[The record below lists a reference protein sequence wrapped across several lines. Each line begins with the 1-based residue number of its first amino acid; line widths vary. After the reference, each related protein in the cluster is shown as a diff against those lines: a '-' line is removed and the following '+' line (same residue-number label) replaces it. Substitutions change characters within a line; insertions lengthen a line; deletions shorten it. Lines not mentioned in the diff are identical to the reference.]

1 MRIVNMDV
9 ERPGVAQRIQI
20 GPLDAGLNVILGP
33 AGAGKTTLLHWL
45 RSIAESNGESINL
58 PTSVRHSITASA
70 PQSIAATMAG
80 TVELQNRGYEY
91 RVVTDRNGRI
101 RFDHVRS
108 ANESLGV
115 PAATRWDGRV
125 DDSIRGSNLSSAQ
138 REAFVGLAAANGIYD
153 TEAALEQL
161 AQRLG
166 LSFVAD
172 APAADRDIL
181 RARERE
187 LQLQL
192 DRLQDQR
199 MSRDVL
205 LARQQ
210 QLELELR
217 DATTAAGTLRYEG
230 QSVETR
236 RIGERN
242 VALERDLEN
251 TLQELAALDRDI
263 ANRESE
269 LKLMEVDP
277 TTATIGESYRKQ
289 LQDLDDRLN
298 RWRQTL
304 RDLRAHRE
312 TIEYNATDVRLDKQI
327 GDQLSTSKAADP
339 RAAMRS
345 LEAQIMSTRQQ
356 LDLLVDQYTTVPGY
370 DYRSASAAVAGTGF
384 RPNEVPESHGVYR
397 DASGRTYVGHPTYLP
412 EATSLPETLRSMQKD
427 LHEVCQQL
435 ARHEANTATAT
446 LRQQA
451 AQLKRCE
458 AELLES
464 VEKLI
469 EERGALLQRIANE
482 HHISVEQLTL
492 AFGQWCQC
500 HDHPHLQEW
509 LLSEESQCPT
519 RSPGVDTA
527 ARQRLIEEIES
538 LKKTRTAVAVRADE
552 CRRQMRDADVHR
564 RGVVSRK
571 GTPAGRSELEIQSD
585 LQQVAR
591 DLVAISDYDRTIA
604 ELTEVQ
610 RQLASTGLPT
620 EAKSAFQARVD
631 AHITMMMRGS
641 QSPTYATETLNGSK
655 RRYDLVDG
663 LMNAPVINQRDSL
676 SKQAVP
682 SQVVRLAMRMA
693 IAELLSGR
701 GEGITLVL
709 DQVLDG
715 LPASMQDSVV
725 KHLISYSGVQQQ
737 IVLLS
742 EEAEVGRIVQQHG
755 GRCTQLNPMID
766 YARPVDD
773 PNSLLSATANDQEA
787 DKWHHPVVAPLEARD
802 VGRKYFLSE
811 NSLVEDLPAI
821 DPDLSARCRS
831 LGVDRIGDL
840 LDVDPNWLADHL
852 ETRGVTTATVQTWQ
866 AMASLLS
873 SVPHLRPFDA
883 RIMVGA
889 GVSNARQLS
898 SMHPGQLLDRVERFL
913 NTERGR
919 KILRGGTSYELS
931 RITSWIA
938 SAKGGDT
945 RFERFETDNDRRGSD
960 RNGRG
965 YRSQR
970 SNGYTNGSTSSYR
983 SSNGSSNGRSN
994 SYRRR
999 SGYSSSQEREY
1010 ERDPRDSYDRDGYDG
1025 DAYSRDGYDRARSY
1039 DRSRDAEYDR
1049 SRDGEYDRG
1058 ERDSDR
1064 SRGRRTRYTS
1074 RTSRRSSSGSSNGY
1088 ANSNGHSSSRSARS
1102 ESSSNGS
1109 SSSGTSSNGAARR
1122 TSESSSVSSET
1133 TWKFYLELS
1142 SPVVDA
1148 PSIGPRM
1155 ASKLEEHG
1163 IITVADLLNAD
1174 AAQLA
1179 TDMEHRR
1186 VDEETVEA
1194 WQDQARLVCR
1204 IPNLRGHDA
1213 QLLVACEKKSP
1224 ESVALMGASELLA
1237 EVAKIAGSKEGQRIL
1252 RGSKE
1257 PDLDEVTDWIEWAS
1271 NSRSLAT
1278 AD

>member
-9 ERPGVAQRIQI
+9 ERPELSQRNHL

-33 AGAGKTTLLHWL
+33 QGSGKTSLLHWL
-45 RSIAESNGESINL
+45 RSIAETNGETLRLPSSIH
-58 PTSVRHSITASA
+58 TSVAHGALNGLAA
-70 PQSIAATMAG
+70 PMVG
-80 TVELQNRGYEY
+80 TVELQNRDYQY

-108 ANESLGV
+108 ADASLGI
-115 PAATRWDGRV
+115 PSATRWDGRV
-125 DDSIRGSNLSSAQ
+125 DDSIRGSNLSAVQ

-166 LSFVAD
+166 ISFTAEI
-172 APAADRDIL
+172 PTTDRDVL

-187 LQLQL
+187 LQSKL

-205 LARQQ
+205 LTRQQ

-217 DATTAAGTLRYEG
+217 EATTAAGTLRYEG
-230 QSVETR
+230 QNVETR
-236 RIGERN
+236 RLSERN
-242 VALERDLEN
+242 VALERDLER
-251 TLQELAALDRDI
+251 TLQELEVLDRDI

-277 TTATIGESYRKQ
+277 AAATVGESYRKQ

-327 GDQLSTSKAADP
+327 GDQLSTSKEADP

-384 RPNEVPESHGVYR
+384 RPNEVPQSHGVYR

-435 ARHEANTATAT
+435 ARHEAKTATET
-446 LRQQA
+446 LLQQA

-458 AELLES
+458 AELLQS

-469 EERGALLQRIANE
+469 DERGALLQRIANE

-492 AFGQWCQC
+492 AFGEWCQC

-527 ARQRLIEEIES
+527 TRQRLIEEIES
-538 LKKTRTAVAVRADE
+538 LKKSRTAVAVRADE

-564 RGVVSRK
+564 RGVVTRK
-571 GTPAGRSELEIQSD
+571 GMPVSRSEVEIQSD

-591 DLVAISDYDRTIA
+591 DLAAISDFDRTLA
-604 ELTEVQ
+604 ELNEVQ
-610 RQLASTGLPT
+610 RQLASTGMPAT
-620 EAKSAFQARVD
+620 AKSAFQERVD
-631 AHITMMMRGS
+631 AHIAMMMRGS
-641 QSPTYATETLNGSK
+641 QTPTYYRPSHVGESPNGST

-663 LMNAPVINQRDSL
+663 LVSSPVVNQRDSL

-682 SQVVRLAMRMA
+682 MQVVRLAMRMA
-693 IAELLSGR
+693 IAESLTAR
-701 GEGITLVL
+701 GEGIPLVL
-709 DQVLDG
+709 DQTLDG
-715 LPASMQDSVV
+715 LPASLQDSIVT
-725 KHLISYSGVQQQ
+725 HLVSYSGAHQQ
-737 IVLLS
+737 IIMLS
-742 EEAEVGRIVQQHG
+742 EEAEVGRIVRNHG
-755 GRCTQLNPMID
+755 GRCMQLNQVAN
-766 YARPVDD
+766 YARPVED
-773 PNSLLSATANDQEA
+773 PNRLLSAAANDHEA
-787 DKWHHPVVAPLEARD
+787 DKWHHPVVAPLESRD

-811 NSLVEDLPAI
+811 SSLVEDLPAI

-840 LDVDPNWLADHL
+840 LDVDPAWLADHL
-852 ETRGVTTATVQTWQ
+852 ETAGVTTTTVQTWQ
-866 AMASLLS
+866 AMANLLCN
-873 SVPHLRPFDA
+873 VPNLRPFDA

-889 GVSNARQLS
+889 GVSHARQLS
-898 SMHPGQLLDRVERFL
+898 SMQPGQLLDRVERFL

-945 RFERFETDNDRRGSD
+945 RFERYETSGYGNDGS
-960 RNGRG
+960 GRG
-965 YRSQR
+965 YRSRRGNGYSNGYRSSGVNSSSR
-970 SNGYTNGSTSSYR
+970 SNG
-983 SSNGSSNGRSN
+983 
-994 SYRRR
+994 YRRR
-999 SGYSSSQEREY
+999 SGYSSSYESDYERE
-1010 ERDPRDSYDRDGYDG
+1010 PRDVYD
-1025 DAYSRDGYDRARSY
+1025 RDGYDRARSY
-1039 DRSRDAEYDR
+1039 DRDYEQAYDADYDR
-1049 SRDGEYDRG
+1049 S
-1058 ERDSDR
+1058 ERDSGR
-1064 SRGRRTRYTS
+1064 TRGRRARYAN
-1074 RTSRRSSSGSSNGY
+1074 RTSRRSSTRSSSGY
-1088 ANSNGHSSSRSARS
+1088 SSRSSHSSGRSTRS
-1102 ESSSNGS
+1102 EASSPRSSSNGVDRQDS
-1109 SSSGTSSNGAARR
+1109 ASNN
-1122 TSESSSVSSET
+1122 ET

-1163 IITVADLLNAD
+1163 INTVADLLNAD

-1179 TDMEHRR
+1179 TDLEHRR
-1186 VDEETVEA
+1186 VDEETVVA

-1224 ESVALMGASELLA
+1224 ESVALMEASELLT

-1257 PDLDEVTDWIEWAS
+1257 PDLDEVTDWIQWAS
-1271 NSRSLAT
+1271 SSRSLA
-1278 AD
+1278 AAE